1 METRVIGLI
10 RPENADYT
18 DVLSWAG
25 LNGGIQAIPVLSVL
39 KVIGFV
45 TSGLLIG
52 VGLGAMGTVITANRT
67 AARELTK
74 ERTRVKEE
82 VESKPRPPKSKI
94 LFHYTNAAAAQQIFA
109 TGELRSFRR
118 GTFGFGNYA
127 TDQAGWLAVEIM
139 ASSRLTEIIFGRNI
153 PSNYAETIWFVA
165 FIENPRDP
173 FRKVAPFIYKSDT
186 QVTDITPLYIGPTL
200 LGEH

>member
-1 METRVIGLI
+1 MDDFEGAIDDPSSLHKYLYASGNPGNRIDPTG
-10 RPENADYT
+10 NADYT

-139 ASSRLTEIIFGRNI
+139 TRSRTSH
-153 PSNYAETIWFVA
+153 PCT
-165 FIENPRDP
+165 
-173 FRKVAPFIYKSDT
+173 
-186 QVTDITPLYIGPTL
+186 
-200 LGEH
+200 